1 MLLQEIQLMARI
13 AVSITIEAAPFLLL
27 GSLLSAVIE
36 KYVDPGRIASWVPK
50 HPAARIATGLFA
62 GLVLPICECGS
73 VPIARRLLEKGV
85 PSQTAIAY
93 MLSAPVI
100 NPVVLVS
107 TYIAFGGSIKM
118 AFFRALF
125 IAFSAAILGW
135 ILGGRISVEIRASF
149 HQGGLLVHL
158 SPAHNHPH
166 GNPVTANSAG
176 TRFVVLDL
184 LSRSASEFLDMGKYL
199 IMGAMAAS
207 SVKVFMPWQL
217 VQTFSNNAPLAIG
230 LLMVL
235 AILLSVCSEA
245 DAFVAASFV
254 FFPPAAQMAFMTIG
268 PMVDLKLI
276 GMYSFVFRKK
286 NTLILIFAPIASVF
300 IFSNLMDFLTR

>member
-36 KYVDPGRIASWVPK
+36 KYADPARMASLVPK

-62 GLVLPICECGS
+62 GLVLPVCECGS
-73 VPIARRLLEKGV
+73 VPLARRLLEKGV
-85 PSQTAIAY
+85 PSQTAVVY

-100 NPVVLVS
+100 NPVVLMS
-107 TYIAFGGSIKM
+107 TYMAFGGSIKM
-118 AFFRALF
+118 AFSRALWVG
-125 IAFSAAILGW
+125 FSAAILGW
-135 ILGGRISVEIRASF
+135 IMKDRISVETRVGVNNGRLPVHSSPGHDHYHGSQMTAS
-149 HQGGLLVHL
+149 
-158 SPAHNHPH
+158 
-166 GNPVTANSAG
+166 SAG
-176 TRFVVLDL
+176 TRFFALDL
-184 LSRSASEFLDMGKYL
+184 LSRGASEFLDMGKYL
-199 IMGAMAAS
+199 IIGAMAAS
-207 SVKVFMPWQL
+207 SVKVFLPWQL
-217 VQTFSNNAPLAIG
+217 VQTFANNAPLAIG
-230 LLMVL
+230 VLMVL

-276 GMYSFVFRKK
+276 GMYFFVFRKK
-286 NTLILIFAPIASVF
+286 NALLLIFIPIASVF
-300 IFSNLMDFLTR
+300 LFSNLMAFLTR